1 MDFFSPKLKNN
12 GATGQIKVK
21 QRQNKILTVISLIK
35 STKKEDFKK
44 FFRYF
49 MKKLLKVFEDIESRT
64 KTKNHFSRT
73 NKNFVTKKLVRNFF
87 FRLSKISTTPPV
99 CLTSGGGGGP
109 LGDQP
114 APF

>member
-1 MDFFSPKLKNN
+1 MSIGFFLEP
-12 GATGQIKVK
+12 
-21 QRQNKILTVISLIK
+21 
-35 STKKEDFKK
+35 TKKGLKMVFWNVFLAPIWPPLEHFFPTKKLLMEDFKI

-99 CLTSGGGGGP
+99 CLTSGRGE
-109 LGDQP
+109 GDP
-114 APF
+114 